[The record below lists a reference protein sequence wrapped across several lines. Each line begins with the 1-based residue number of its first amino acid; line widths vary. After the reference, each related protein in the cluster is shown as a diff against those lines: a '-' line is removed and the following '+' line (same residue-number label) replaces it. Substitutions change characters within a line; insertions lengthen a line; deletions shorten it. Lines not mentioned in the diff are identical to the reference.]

1 MATATSAPDW
11 GRLERLFASEPLA
24 WIVELARAHPG
35 RVALVGGAIR
45 DTMLGRELGD
55 LDLIVESGFDAFVR
69 SLEQRLGRRL
79 SAIGD
84 RFQQTHR
91 FRWAG
96 VQVDVA
102 EAQGAI
108 EEDLARRDFTVN
120 AMAMVVPPVAEL
132 PEALV
137 DLFDGIRDLSAAH
150 LRQTGPE
157 VIAADPLR
165 VLRAV
170 RYASALDFTVGEA
183 TGEALRL
190 QAPRLGEMAPERISS
205 EWASILH
212 HDNWVQGVLLAT
224 EVGATR
230 ATLGELPAHRA
241 IDAWAASERGGEQ
254 GGEPF
259 PGRLGALVLDL
270 ARAAPLADVAQT
282 LHRGRWPERRVRRA
296 VATAG
301 WAREVTA
308 IGADPVG
315 WALSSAPAAADAG
328 RLAEWI
334 ARLEGKAPPRH
345 ATRLRTYA
353 ARAGEAPWVRGAD
366 LLTFGMRPGE
376 AVGEVLETLRRGQLQ
391 RRWDGQETA
400 IEWARAHVE
409 GKNH

>member
-1 MATATSAPDW
+1 MVTATRAPDW
-11 GRLERLFASEPLA
+11 GRLESLLESEPLA
-24 WIVELARAHPG
+24 WLVELARAHPG

-45 DTMLGRELGD
+45 DTMLGRELDD
-55 LDLIVESGFDAFVR
+55 LDLIVETGFDAFVL

-84 RFQQTHR
+84 RFQQTRR
-91 FRWAG
+91 FRRAG

-102 EAQGAI
+102 EAQGRI

-120 AMAMVVPPVAEL
+120 AMAVVVPTVAKF

-137 DLFDGIRDLSAAH
+137 DLFDGVRDLSAAR

-165 VLRAV
+165 VLRAA
-170 RYASALDFTVGEA
+170 RYASALDFTVGAA
-183 TGEALRL
+183 TGEALRV
-190 QAPRLGEMAPERISS
+190 QAPRLGEMAAERICG
-205 EWASILH
+205 EWESILL
-212 HDNWVQGVLLAT
+212 HDRWVQGILLAT
-224 EVGATR
+224 EIGATR
-230 ATLGELPAHRA
+230 ATLGDLPAHLA

-254 GGEPF
+254 GAEPF
-259 PGRLGALVLDL
+259 SGRLGALVLDL

-282 LHRGRWPERRVRRA
+282 LHRGRWPARRVRRA

-301 WAREVTA
+301 WARQLAA

-334 ARLEGKAPPRH
+334 ARVEGSQPPRQ
-345 ATRLRTYA
+345 ATQLRTYA

-366 LLTFGMRPGE
+366 LLSLGMASGE
-376 AVGEVLETLRRGQLQ
+376 AVGEVLETLRRGQLR
-391 RRWDGQETA
+391 RRWDGRDAA
-400 IEWARAHVE
+400 IDWARAHVE
-409 GKNH
+409 GKTR